1 MVDEQVGGLPVYK
14 VRGMSTGNVRT
25 LHRNHLFLVK
35 YQKEAGDQQSNSDE
49 TSTEDTKD
57 DKVSSQE
64 KGYQINID
72 NPVSIDKNIDSD
84 VTDESDSEFLEDDT
98 RCGYACN
105 SVEKNNSVL
114 EAEEPEMT
122 EVGSV
127 EAEESPE
134 DQSTETQPEQLL
146 DQRSETQ
153 PEQLLDLIEIAHE
166 ETDVNEEEVA
176 EEEVAEPEEIDPEV
190 VELEEVGPHMTI
202 GQQRM

>member
-1 MVDEQVGGLPVYK
+1 M
-14 VRGMSTGNVRT
+14 
-25 LHRNHLFLVK
+25 
-35 YQKEAGDQQSNSDE
+35 
-49 TSTEDTKD
+49 
-57 DKVSSQE
+57 
-64 KGYQINID
+64 
-72 NPVSIDKNIDSD
+72 
-84 VTDESDSEFLEDDT
+84 
-98 RCGYACN
+98 
-105 SVEKNNSVL
+105 EKNNSVL